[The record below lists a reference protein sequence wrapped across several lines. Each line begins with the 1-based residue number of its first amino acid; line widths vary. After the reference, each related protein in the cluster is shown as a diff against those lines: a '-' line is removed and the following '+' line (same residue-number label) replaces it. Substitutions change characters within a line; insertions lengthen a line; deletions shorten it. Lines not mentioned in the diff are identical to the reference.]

1 MQVALP
7 RELASGLSRHSQ
19 HNEVDQP
26 ERKIYICGF
35 SPYLRSSSRAFSST
49 SFPSSLV
56 YGFNDVHTLL
66 PLIDVP
72 RPKAWYS
79 HFIDILVEVSWADT
93 GHPPGVYILPRHL
106 CRGFLYSL
114 GNWCT
119 EYPHSCALYCY
130 RYQYPGSHPGLQGR
144 LSFFP
149 IWFHM
154 KFTVVSHYRVFLRF
168 DLYVVICLSH
178 GV

>member
-56 YGFNDVHTLL
+56 YGFNGVHTLL
-66 PLIDVP
+66 PL
-72 RPKAWYS
+72 S
-79 HFIDILVEVSWADT
+79 N
-93 GHPPGVYILPRHL
+93 G
-106 CRGFLYSL
+106 
-114 GNWCT
+114 CT